1 LTKYSD
7 LPPICK
13 GYLLNY
19 HFWRQRYTKRNSWL
33 KSYLFAMEARSNE
46 ERFWPSQVKIG
57 YIPTG
62 IYRENQF
69 QKDELKKFR
78 LMKKNHIRNIAI
90 ISHVDHGK
98 TTLLNAMLKQTG
110 VFRVN
115 QAVEDRVMDSLDLE
129 KERGITIMAKN
140 TAIDY
145 NGVKINIVDT
155 PGHADFGGEVER
167 SLNMVDGAILLV
179 DASEGPLPQT
189 RFVLKKA
196 LALHLP
202 IILIINKIDRADA
215 RIEEVIND
223 TYDLFID
230 LGAGENQIEFPILY
244 TNAKIGV
251 SHKKRGDDSTDLR
264 PLLQTIIEY
273 IPAPRGNDEDIPQ
286 FLVTNLDYDPYVGQI
301 ALGRLQS
308 GKLEMNSNY
317 SLCTKEKIV
326 PGIKFTALYTF
337 YGLTKK
343 AVTSVESGDII
354 ALSGV
359 ENVSIGDTI
368 SSMTDP
374 RPLPRLQ
381 VDEPTV
387 SMMFYVNDSP
397 FAGTEGKYL
406 TSRHLLERLEKEA
419 LRNVAIKIKKLDRT
433 DAFEVCGRGELQM
446 AVLIETMRREGYELM
461 VSRPQVITKEQKGKT
476 LEPVERLFLDIPEE
490 FVGKITEKLSVRKG
504 RMESLVNKGSGRV
517 SMEFLIPSRGLIGFR
532 SQFLTDTKGGGVM
545 NSLLEDYSP
554 WFGPIPQRMTGALV
568 ADRSGRVT
576 SYASFAMEDRGEM
589 IVEIGTEVYAG
600 MIVGERN
607 RSSDLNVNIIKEKK
621 LTNMRASTSDTT
633 IILRPPRIL
642 SLDQAIE
649 FIAEDELVEITPKS
663 VRLRKMELDAA
674 RRQQKSRKDD

>member
-1 LTKYSD
+1 
-7 LPPICK
+7 
-13 GYLLNY
+13 
-19 HFWRQRYTKRNSWL
+19 
-33 KSYLFAMEARSNE
+33 
-46 ERFWPSQVKIG
+46 
-57 YIPTG
+57 
-62 IYRENQF
+62 
-69 QKDELKKFR
+69 
-78 LMKKNHIRNIAI
+78 
-90 ISHVDHGK
+90 
-98 TTLLNAMLKQTG
+98 MLKQTG

-115 QAVEDRVMDSLDLE
+115 QAVEDRVMDSMDLE
-129 KERGITIMAKN
+129 KERGITITAKN
-140 TAIDY
+140 TAVEY

-196 LALHLP
+196 LALGLP
-202 IILIINKIDRADA
+202 IILVINKIDRSDA
-215 RIEEVIND
+215 RIDEVINE

-230 LGAGENQIEFPILY
+230 LGAEENQIEFPILY

-251 SHKKRGDDSTDLR
+251 SHKKLGDDSADLQ

-273 IPAPRGNDEDIPQ
+273 IPSPRGNDEAITQ

-301 ALGRLQS
+301 AIGRLQS
-308 GKLEMNSNY
+308 GKLEMNTNY
-317 SLCTKEKIV
+317 SLCTEDKII
-326 PGIKFTALYTF
+326 PGVKLTALYTF
-337 YGLTKK
+337 YGLAKK
-343 AVTSVESGDII
+343 PVTVAESGDII

-359 ENVSIGDTI
+359 ENVTIGDTI
-368 SSMTDP
+368 SSFIEP
-374 RPLPRLQ
+374 QALPRLQ

-397 FAGTEGKYL
+397 FGGKEGKYL
-406 TSRHLLERLEKEA
+406 TSRHLLERLEKEE
-419 LRNVAIKIKKLDRT
+419 LRNVAIKIKKLERT

-461 VSRPQVITKEQKGKT
+461 VSRPQVITRQQNGKT
-476 LEPVERLFLDIPEE
+476 CEPVERLFLDIPEE
-490 FVGKITEKLSVRKG
+490 FVGKITEKLSIRKG

-545 NSLLEDYSP
+545 NSLLEDYGP
-554 WFGPIPQRMTGALV
+554 WFGPIPQRTTGVLI

-576 SYASFAMEDRGEM
+576 PYASYAMEDRGEM

-607 RSSDLNVNIIKEKK
+607 RSSDLNVNIVKEKK
-621 LTNMRASTSDTT
+621 LTNMRASTSDAT
-633 IILRPPRIL
+633 IILRPPRVF

-649 FIAEDELVEITPKS
+649 FIAEDELVEVTPKNI
-663 VRLRKMELDAA
+663 RLRKMELDAT
-674 RRQQKSRKDD
+674 RRQMKSRKEE